1 MQVSNVALLNRE
13 ETVMKVLRYGLMALV
28 VALCAVGCA
37 KTVKPVT
44 APAAT
49 TAAPAANP
57 APTTSTAAAPAQTQ
71 VSPLDDPNNI
81 LYKKIVYFDFDKS
94 NIKPEFLDLLTA
106 HAKYLIANPN
116 QKIRIEG
123 YTDERG
129 TWEYN
134 IALGDRRAQ
143 SVRRFLLF
151 QGVNPDQISTVSYGE
166 AHSVCSE
173 HNEGCWSQNRRA
185 VLVYLNQ

>member
-1 MQVSNVALLNRE
+1 
-13 ETVMKVLRYGLMALV
+13 MKTLRYGFVMLAL
-28 VALCAVGCA
+28 ALFIAGCA

-44 APAAT
+44 APAAVT
-49 TAAPAANP
+49 TPPVTAAP
-57 APTTSTAAAPAQTQ
+57 TTTTAAAPSQTTL
-71 VSPLDDPNNI
+71 SPLDDPNNI
-81 LYKKIVYFDFDKS
+81 LYQKTVYFDFDKS

-106 HAKYLIANPN
+106 HAKYLMAHPEARV
-116 QKIRIEG
+116 RIEG

-151 QGVNPDQISTVSYGE
+151 QGVNPNQLSTVSYGE
-166 AHSVCSE
+166 AHAVCHE
-173 HNEGCWSQNRRA
+173 HDEACWHLNRRA
-185 VLVYLNQ
+185 VLVYLTQ

>member
-1 MQVSNVALLNRE
+1 
-13 ETVMKVLRYGLMALV
+13 MKFLRYSLLV
-28 VALCAVGCA
+28 LAVILFTAGCA

-44 APAAT
+44 AP
-49 TAAPAANP
+49 PA
-57 APTTSTAAAPAQTQ
+57 TAAAPAAMAPATTTASIPAQAQ

-143 SVRRFLLF
+143 SVDVFC
-151 QGVNPDQISTVSYGE
+151 
-166 AHSVCSE
+166 CSK
-173 HNEGCWSQNRRA
+173 A
-185 VLVYLNQ
+185 

>member
-1 MQVSNVALLNRE
+1 
-13 ETVMKVLRYGLMALV
+13 MKFLRFGFMAFAVVLFA
-28 VALCAVGCA
+28 AGCA

-44 APAAT
+44 PPPAAAPTAPAT
-49 TAAPAANP
+49 TPPA
-57 APTTSTAAAPAQTQ
+57 TSTAAPPAATQ
-71 VSPLDDPNNI
+71 LSPLDDPSNI
-81 LYKKIVYFDFDKS
+81 LYKKVVYFDFDKS
-94 NIKPEFLDLLTA
+94 NIKPEFLDMLTA
-106 HAKYLIANPN
+106 HAKYLIAHPS

-166 AHSVCSE
+166 AHPVCTQHDE
-173 HNEGCWSQNRRA
+173 ACWSQNRRA
-185 VLVYLNQ
+185 VLVYLSP

>member
-1 MQVSNVALLNRE
+1 
-13 ETVMKVLRYGLMALV
+13 MKVLRSGLLV
-28 VALCAVGCA
+28 LTIAFFAAGCA
-37 KTVKPVT
+37 KTVQPVM
-44 APAAT
+44 APPVT
-49 TAAPAANP
+49 TAAPAST

-71 VSPLDDPNNI
+71 LSPLDDPNNI
-81 LYKKIVYFDFDKS
+81 LYKKVVYFDFDKS

-166 AHSVCSE
+166 AHPVCSE

-185 VLVYLNQ
+185 VLDYLNQ